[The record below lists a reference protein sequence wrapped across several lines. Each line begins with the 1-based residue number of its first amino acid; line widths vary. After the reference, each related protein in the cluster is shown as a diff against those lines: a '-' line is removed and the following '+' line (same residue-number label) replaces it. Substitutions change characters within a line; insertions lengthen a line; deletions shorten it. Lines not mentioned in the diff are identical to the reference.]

1 MKDDGGRVV
10 GLKACHIMQLEAV
23 EIDLQGESLVMIS
36 GKNDAGKTTAL
47 DIFAMTVG
55 GAKLCPKEPISKGET
70 EGFSRVE
77 MEGYTATRTF
87 RLKNNGELVSELIL
101 IGKDGGEIKSA
112 QTMLDRILGPLAID
126 PLEFTVDM
134 LKNPKKARDTLLNLL
149 GVELDLDGLARARL
163 NLYDQR
169 TRVNRDIKNKK
180 GELAGMPQPNP
191 SLLVEEI
198 LLADITKEYQVA
210 QQTKKDNDQI
220 RYNLERANTGL
231 KNLNGEIDE
240 TQTEIA
246 EAEKKLKELREYYND
261 LHDSLKSN
269 VIRKEDLQLQID
281 ALVDPDFDA
290 IGIKIA
296 EAEETNREIRAAYAL
311 KGNRLVLESVIGSLG
326 DDSDGLSHGIME
338 LDAQKDEALQSAEF
352 PVHGLTV
359 DETGI
364 RFNDLPLTQA
374 SQSER
379 IKIGLA
385 ILKKKYPKASLIR
398 IYDGSALDSA
408 NRMIIKEFARE
419 NGLKV
424 LMEVVD
430 ETGSVGIVIKD
441 GVVAKVN

>member
-191 SLLVEEI
+191 SLLVDEVS
-198 LLADITKEYQVA
+198 LARLTRKH
-210 QQTKKDNDQI
+210 
-220 RYNLERANTGL
+220 
-231 KNLNGEIDE
+231 
-240 TQTEIA
+240 A
-246 EAEKKLKELREYYND
+246 EAIKLKELNEETRAQVVYAQDDLDGINEKITDKMAKIVKLQSDVEKLEQRQKLTIGYVKEYTKEAANIQDPD
-261 LHDSLKSN
+261 LN
-269 VIRKEDLQLQID
+269 VISQQ
-281 ALVDPDFDA
+281 
-290 IGIKIA
+290 IA

-338 LDAQKDEALQSAEF
+338 LDAQKTEALQGAEF

-398 IYDGSALDSA
+398 VYDGSALDSA

-419 NGLKV
+419 NGLIV

-441 GVVAKVN
+441 GMVAKIN